1 MAPMTDTTSPAD
13 GLPSFDVGY
22 KGKKP
27 TRKEQKQFT
36 REQAMAYGV
45 TNPNFQERRQ
55 SYLMNPKQG
64 NKQLT
69 PAQLA
74 QNAIQRA
81 NEEINAGNFEAAQN
95 YLNAAGKT
103 SANANNAAITQ
114 ALTDAQARLG
124 TATGG
129 GDAGAAGTG
138 DELGPADIQDYL
150 SRYGA
155 AVRALGNEFNQAQLD
170 EAAAMAELNPQIRA
184 AQRSQ
189 YYDRQQAL
197 GNLASRG
204 LGFAPGVGALTARA
218 ASGPGAEAAMRA
230 ATELSNRRRAVIAN
244 LLNSINRYQTDLNES
259 DVENYNAQ
267 IAALQQGWDI

>member
-1 MAPMTDTTSPAD
+1 MTDTTSLTD
-13 GLPSFDVGY
+13 GMPTFDVGY

-27 TRKEQKQFT
+27 TRKEKKQFT

-55 SYLMNPKQG
+55 SYLMNTKQG

-69 PAQLA
+69 PGQLA

-95 YLNAAGKT
+95 YLNAAGRT
-103 SANANNAAITQ
+103 AANANNAAITQ

-124 TATGG
+124 TASGAGGTGE
-129 GDAGAAGTG
+129 AGAS
-138 DELGPADIQDYL
+138 DELGPADVQDYID
-150 SRYGA
+150 RYGA
-155 AVRALGNEFNQAQLD
+155 AVRSLGNEFNRAQLD

-197 GNLASRG
+197 GNLAARG

-218 ASGPGAEAAMRA
+218 ASAPGSEAAMRA
-230 ATELSNRRRAVIAN
+230 ATELSNRRRAVIGN
-244 LLNSINRYQTDLNES
+244 LLNSINRYQTDLNQS
-259 DVENYNAQ
+259 DIDNYNAQ
-267 IAALQQGWDI
+267 IAALQQGWDL